1 MWLEAVLAVIN
12 VARFKT
18 EDIKGQ
24 QDGEARVLRIPA
36 PTSQSCTSSFPVLQE
51 VVCAGDSPSLSILV
65 GSDESIIHRF
75 S

>member
-24 QDGEARVLRIPA
+24 LDEEARVLRIPA
-36 PTSQSCTSSFPVLQE
+36 PTSQSCTSLFPALQE
-51 VVCAGDSPSLSILV
+51 VVCA
-65 GSDESIIHRF
+65 
-75 S
+75 

>member
-24 QDGEARVLRIPA
+24 LDGEARVLRIPA
-36 PTSQSCTSSFPVLQE
+36 HASQSCMSSFPAWQE
-51 VVCAGDSPSLSILV
+51 VVRARDSPSLSILV
-65 GSDESIIHRF
+65 GFDEPIFHRF